1 MSDTTSTR
9 NNPIVPTHG
18 EDVVALEDT
27 SANLLDAIRWDI
39 MHLLNQG
46 FTDSVNPLK
55 EIDVGVDVN
64 ERVEVVGLVH

>member
-1 MSDTTSTR
+1 
-9 NNPIVPTHG
+9 
-18 EDVVALEDT
+18 LEDT
-27 SANLLDAIRWDI
+27 SANLLDAIGWDI
-39 MHLLNQG
+39 VHLLNQG